1 MKKLVIYGVGCGL
14 GNRLLTIASGI
25 AYADKTN
32 KKFEM
37 IWHTGG
43 TARTRQLSHCNCK
56 FEDLFDNDFSL
67 KEKEKYNFY
76 IKNSKTN
83 YELFTKENYWNGRFR
98 RKNIEYVGNDYDVE
112 FFNVACTFNVNP
124 PIDHKH
130 ICVPLNSDDD
140 NIQKYVFELKN
151 AINKLNPKKAILDR
165 VKSLPRNTIG
175 MHIRRTDFLKSIQY
189 SKSTRPTIADETYDL
204 IIEKEISKG
213 NYVYLC
219 SDEFEIKRE
228 LKNKYGDKIIS
239 YDFGYEESYKS
250 TSSRQGV
257 TDALIEILTLK
268 NTNKIIQTDTS
279 SFSYMAALWGG
290 IKLEKVTEYKL

>member
-1 MKKLVIYGVGCGL
+1 MKKLVIYGVGGGL

-37 IWHTGG
+37 IWHTGSKN
-43 TARTRQLSHCNCK
+43 SHCNCK
-56 FEDLFDNDFSL
+56 FENLFENDLSL
-67 KEKEKYNFY
+67 KDVEKYNFY
-76 IKNSKTN
+76 IKNKKTD
-83 YELFTKENYWNGRFR
+83 YDSFTTEKYWQR
-98 RKNIEYVGNDYDVE
+98 RWRKKNIEYIGTEFDVE
-112 FFNVACTFNVNP
+112 FFNVNCVFNVNP
-124 PIDHKH
+124 PIDKKD
-130 ICVPLNSDDD
+130 ICVSLNSNDN

-151 AINKLNPKKAILDR
+151 ALGKLKPHKNILNK
-165 VKSLPRNTIG
+165 VKSLPTNTIG
-175 MHIRRTDFLKSIQY
+175 MHIRRTDFLHNIKFSKSI
-189 SKSTRPTIADETYDL
+189 RPTIADETYDL
-204 IIEKEISKG
+204 IIEKEISNG

-228 LKNKYGDKIIS
+228 LKNKYGDKIIT
-239 YDFGYEESYKS
+239 YDFGYKESYKS

-257 TDALIEILTLK
+257 TDALVEILTLK

-279 SFSYMAALWGG
+279 SFSYLSALWGG